1 MKAIKESLQDWNN
14 EATVKIA
21 AATGNARKA
30 QSSSNFWTAVAM
42 VANSVHAGLN
52 SSVGNDALANA
63 AAFDNQMLARQVA
76 ADSAQGQLMVNQIMQ
91 SAQQAAPQI
100 DQALAGLEGLSGRM
114 V

>member
-21 AATGNARKA
+21 AATSNARKA
-30 QSSSNFWTAVAM
+30 QSSSNFWNAVAM

-63 AAFDNQMLARQVA
+63 AAFDNQMLAR
-76 ADSAQGQLMVNQIMQ
+76 
-91 SAQQAAPQI
+91 
-100 DQALAGLEGLSGRM
+100 
-114 V
+114 